1 MKMIIKNLENQLEKL
16 RELIQAREDKVDEMS
31 EKWQESEKCEE
42 WMDKTQEFEEQADE
56 LDNVIYNLKKL
67 L

>member
-1 MKMIIKNLENQLEKL
+1 MKKIIKNLEKQLEKL
-16 RELIQAREDKVDEMS
+16 RELIQAREDKVDDMS

-56 LDNVIYNLKKL
+56 LDNVIAQLNDLV
-67 L
+67 